1 MLIYIHMLT
10 RLHMHTHTQ
19 DENVDTTN
27 LWKQGVKTHKRPHRG
42 TVCIALDSLDRTVKI
57 LEELTTR
64 KLVKDQIVKLNRNL
78 TSKAI
83 ESIMETKE
91 SLPGLHPQDRGEGSR

>member
-1 MLIYIHMLT
+1 MWILLICGNKALRHINDRTEVPYVL
-10 RLHMHTHTQ
+10 Q
-19 DENVDTTN
+19 TT
-27 LWKQGVKTHKRPHRG
+27 T
-42 TVCIALDSLDRTVKI
+42 LDSLDRTVKI